1 MVWSRL
7 GLGFLLRTS
16 VTDPLSCPCCYASNK
31 LELLNTK
38 QICSLASTTLE
49 KVLVCLYMLHAVLW
63 MFHCT
68 LFHPVSFCLCHFADI
83 GYDDIVAR
91 PQDCGSVDVAQ
102 LVIIVVCN

>member
-63 MFHCT
+63 MLSLHIVSSCVI
-68 LFHPVSFCLCHFADI
+68 LLVSFC
-83 GYDDIVAR
+83 
-91 PQDCGSVDVAQ
+91 
-102 LVIIVVCN
+102 